1 MLNKKEPL
9 EIIKRIYEG
18 NIEFDDKPFVNTE
31 CDKIYMEIEEVRKKN
46 ISNEV
51 LFQKFDTTVLQQPS
65 GEYCQKSMCPSCLKY
80 FMGRMEQSCWNESI
94 IISLTFIF
102 SGRMLLM

>member
-46 ISNEV
+46 ISTEV
-51 LFQKFDTTVLQQPS
+51 LFQKFDDLINLLEVECFARGARFMYDLLSEVKSVT
-65 GEYCQKSMCPSCLKY
+65 GE
-80 FMGRMEQSCWNESI
+80 
-94 IISLTFIF
+94 
-102 SGRMLLM
+102 

>member
-31 CDKIYMEIEEVRKKN
+31 CDKIYMEIEEVRKK
-46 ISNEV
+46 IY
-51 LFQKFDTTVLQQPS
+51 QMR
-65 GEYCQKSMCPSCLKY
+65 YY
-80 FMGRMEQSCWNESI
+80 FKN
-94 IISLTFIF
+94 
-102 SGRMLLM
+102 LMI

>member
-46 ISNEV
+46 IYENRGSKE
-51 LFQKFDTTVLQQPS
+51 K
-65 GEYCQKSMCPSCLKY
+65 KY
-80 FMGRMEQSCWNESI
+80 I
-94 IISLTFIF
+94 K
-102 SGRMLLM
+102 

>member
-46 ISNEV
+46 MMI
-51 LFQKFDTTVLQQPS
+51 
-65 GEYCQKSMCPSCLKY
+65 
-80 FMGRMEQSCWNESI
+80 
-94 IISLTFIF
+94 
-102 SGRMLLM
+102 